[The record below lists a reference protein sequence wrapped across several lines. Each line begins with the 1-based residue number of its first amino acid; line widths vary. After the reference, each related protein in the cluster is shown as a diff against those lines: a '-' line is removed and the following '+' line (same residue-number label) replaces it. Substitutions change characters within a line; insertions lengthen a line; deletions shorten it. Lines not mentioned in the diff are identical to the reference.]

1 MAIELT
7 DDGLIIPEVGAWGKE
22 KYRLV
27 SLYSNLFARS
37 MKNKWDCRV
46 YIDLFSGA
54 GLSRI
59 EGKSEIV
66 AASPLLALD
75 IDVPFDKYIFC
86 EENPEKI
93 KALQKRCKRFFP
105 SADISFVEGDAN
117 SVVDEVI
124 SKMPQYKKDFR
135 VLSFCFID
143 PYKVA
148 NLNFDTIKKL
158 SEKFMDFLVLI
169 PTDMDANRNVDVY
182 LQSDNKKADIFLGSN
197 EWRDEWPNVKKQGK
211 RFGYFFADVFG
222 KSMGK
227 LGYIY
232 SGIEETVLIRS
243 TDKNLPLYR
252 LAFFSR
258 DKLGQKFWK
267 EAKKYSNDQLQLL

>member
-1 MAIELT
+1 MPITLE
-7 DDGLIIPEVGAWGKE
+7 DDGLIIPEVRAWGKD
-22 KYRLV
+22 KYKLV
-27 SLYSNLFARS
+27 SLYGS
-37 MKNKWDCRV
+37 MFTTATKNKWDCRV

-54 GLSRI
+54 GLSKI
-59 EGKSEIV
+59 KGTNEIV

-75 IDVPFDKYIFC
+75 INVSFDKYIFC

-93 KALQKRCKRFFP
+93 SALKSRCESFFP
-105 SADISFVEGDAN
+105 RADIDYVEGDAN
-117 SVVDEVI
+117 NTVADLI
-124 SKMPQYKKDFR
+124 GKIPQHKQGFK
-135 VLSFCFID
+135 VLTFCFAD

-148 NLNFDTIKKL
+148 NLRFDTIRRL

-169 PTDMDANRNVDVY
+169 PTHMDAHRNIGYYLKPENRNIE
-182 LQSDNKKADIFLGSN
+182 SFLGNSN
-197 EWRDEWPNVKKQGK
+197 WRDEWLAADQRKG
-211 RFGYFFADVFG
+211 FGYFFADAFG
-222 KSMGK
+222 RSMSK
-227 LGYIY
+227 MGYIY

-243 TDKNLPLYR
+243 DDKNLSLYR